1 MANIT
6 EIFDEIYATLRL
18 TNIWIR
24 LALSSILLVIL
35 IALSLWQKTNLEV
48 KIIWSFIRGLIQIIL
63 LGSILLL
70 IFGIDEIWLL
80 FIILFFMC
88 FFAAFT
94 NWRTYHY
101 PNLFWINFLAITVS
115 SIVIMTLMIYSKE
128 IPNFDGIIYQPD
140 GNGEDSMGSFVIPV
154 GSMTIFFAM
163 RESGV
168 ALERLKSDILKSRGI
183 IEASL
188 SLGASYTKA
197 IRPIMRDSLRA
208 SLIPTIN
215 RVAVLGIVTIP
226 GLMSGMIIGGASPI
240 EAAIYQIVVFMML
253 LTVAFTTSIITN
265 YLFSKQFFTKEQQ
278 LNLDFY
284 NRINRIEKK
293 AKKSNLIDLIKKR
306 IQVKRKNKSKE

>member
-6 EIFDEIYATLRL
+6 EIFEEIYATLRL

-35 IALSLWQKTNLEV
+35 IVLSLWQKTNLEV
-48 KIIWSFIRGLIQIIL
+48 KIVWSFFRGLIQIIL

-94 NWRTYHY
+94 NWRTYPY
-101 PNLFWINFLAITVS
+101 QNLFWINFLAITVS

-168 ALERLKSDILKSRGI
+168 ALERLKSDILNREINCIPISLNFSFAPLFLSIIVINSIISQSSSFTALTASRTEFPLVVTSSTI
-183 IEASL
+183 TTL
-188 SLGASYTKA
+188 SLG
-197 IRPIMRDSLRA
+197 L
-208 SLIPTIN
+208 
-215 RVAVLGIVTIP
+215 
-226 GLMSGMIIGGASPI
+226 SPP
-240 EAAIYQIVVFMML
+240 
-253 LTVAFTTSIITN
+253 SIH
-265 YLFSKQFFTKEQQ
+265 FF
-278 LNLDFY
+278 
-284 NRINRIEKK
+284 
-293 AKKSNLIDLIKKR
+293 
-306 IQVKRKNKSKE
+306 VP